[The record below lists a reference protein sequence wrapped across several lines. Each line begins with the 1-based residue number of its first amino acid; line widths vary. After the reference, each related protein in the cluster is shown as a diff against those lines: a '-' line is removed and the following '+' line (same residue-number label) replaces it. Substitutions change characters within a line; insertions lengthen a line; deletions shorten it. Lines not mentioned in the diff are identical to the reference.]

1 MDLVRNVIE
10 DIDSDCAVVDR
21 QDQCPYEYEVSTN
34 FFEVACYE
42 QPIAEGTRCGL
53 MGVVTR
59 ITSANQA
66 LPDTIFSDIL
76 DAKRNQIDELESI
89 IIQS

>member
-34 FFEVACYE
+34 FFEVGKL
-42 QPIAEGTRCGL
+42 I
-53 MGVVTR
+53 V
-59 ITSANQA
+59 
-66 LPDTIFSDIL
+66 
-76 DAKRNQIDELESI
+76 QIRSHI
-89 IIQS
+89 NIRRV